1 MDQNQPVL
9 QSTDVTQKLVEA
21 LPNLKLKGFTES
33 KIIFTYPIMLE
44 SSSVAPSAS
53 NNTSVFNR
61 RSPPYVLVYPI
72 Q

>member
-33 KIIFTYPIMLE
+33 KIILPT
-44 SSSVAPSAS
+44 
-53 NNTSVFNR
+53 
-61 RSPPYVLVYPI
+61 

>member
-21 LPNLKLKGFTES
+21 LPNLKLKGFT
-33 KIIFTYPIMLE
+33 YPIKLE

>member
-21 LPNLKLKGFTES
+21 LPNLKVEGFTES
-33 KIIFTYPIMLE
+33 KIIFTYPIKLE

-53 NNTSVFNR
+53 NNKSVFNR